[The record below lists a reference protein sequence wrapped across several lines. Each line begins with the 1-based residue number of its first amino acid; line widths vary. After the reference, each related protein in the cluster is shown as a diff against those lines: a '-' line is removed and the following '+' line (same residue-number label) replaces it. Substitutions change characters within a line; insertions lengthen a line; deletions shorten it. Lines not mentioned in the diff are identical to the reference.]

1 MAELTPL
8 PAATVTLVRDGAQGL
23 EVLMMK
29 RNMQSVF
36 VPGRYLFPGG
46 SVIRPTVSP
55 TFTRTARD

>member
-29 RNMQSVF
+29 RNMQSAF

-46 SVIRPTVSP
+46 SVDPGDGLADIYAHCTG
-55 TFTRTARD
+55 

>member
-36 VPGRYLFPGG
+36 VPGAELVMNP
-46 SVIRPTVSP
+46 
-55 TFTRTARD
+55 